1 MSRKYRVPKL
11 PTRHTHTHKHT
22 HTHTKIEICFKD
34 LAHVIVMTGRSETC
48 MVGGSLENSGRV
60 CVAVFTLEALRGR
73 VPFSWKE
80 FSVFS

>member
-1 MSRKYRVPKL
+1 M
-11 PTRHTHTHKHT
+11 
-22 HTHTKIEICFKD
+22 
-34 LAHVIVMTGRSETC
+34 IVRTGMSETC

-60 CVAVFTLEALRGR
+60 SVAVFTLEALRDR

>member
-11 PTRHTHTHKHT
+11 PTTHTHTHAHT
-22 HTHTKIEICFKD
+22 HTEIEICFKD
-34 LAHVIVMTGRSETC
+34 LAHVIVKTGRSETC

-60 CVAVFTLEALRGR
+60 CVAVFTLEALRDR

>member
-11 PTRHTHTHKHT
+11 PTRHTHTHT

-34 LAHVIVMTGRSETC
+34 LALVIVRTGMSENC

-73 VPFSWKE
+73 APFSWKDL
-80 FSVFS
+80 SVLS

>member
-11 PTRHTHTHKHT
+11 PTRHTHTHT
-22 HTHTKIEICFKD
+22 HTHTQTEIFFKD

-60 CVAVFTLEALRGR
+60 SVAVFTLEALRDR